1 VSTVILGW
9 FGHNN
14 FGDELILDSMLKH
27 LVSGEVLVLS
37 DDADHTTRTHN
48 VPAVEWRKYRVPY
61 ATRFSVLGLL
71 CVDWVHLLLA
81 FRKAS
86 LIIVGGGGLWNDVFP
101 LNILYYVGLPLLPAL
116 FGKPVI
122 ALGVGVDSKPRR
134 TLSKVL
140 LRLAGMFFSG
150 IYVRDKRSQRY
161 LSDLKVRSDVLF
173 DLATLGSYV
182 RQKTSGNLPIF
193 AWAISPPALAG
204 LGSVKPILELKTVK
218 HVFISCFDPEDIPAI
233 RQVKQAHEC
242 EIVTSNMER
251 ILHVLS
257 SADTVLSSRLHPL
270 IVAAQLG
277 IRTLALARTEKIV
290 SFLDNERDEA
300 RAIQSP

>member
-1 VSTVILGW
+1 VNILILGW

-14 FGDELILDSMLKH
+14 FGDELILDSMLRHFASEK
-27 LVSGEVLVLS
+27 VLVLS
-37 DDADHTTRTHN
+37 DDASHTMRTHG
-48 VPAVEWRKYRVPY
+48 VPAMEWRRWHVPY
-61 ATRFSVLGLL
+61 GARFSVLALL
-71 CVDWVHLLLA
+71 CVDWPRLLIA
-81 FRKAS
+81 FRKADWV
-86 LIIVGGGGLWNDVFP
+86 IVGGGGLWNDRFP
-101 LNILYYVGLPLLPAL
+101 LNILYYVGLPLMAVFL
-116 FGKPVI
+116 GKHVT

-150 IYVRDKRSQRY
+150 IHVRDKRSQRY

-182 RQKTSGNLPIF
+182 RHKTSGNLPIF
-193 AWAISPPALAG
+193 AWAISPPALAR
-204 LGSVKPILELKTVK
+204 LDSVKPLLELKTVK

-233 RQVKQAHEC
+233 RQVTQAHEC

-251 ILHVLS
+251 ILQVLS

-300 RAIQSP
+300 RAMQSP